1 MNSRYRSVAGVST
14 CTSGR
19 GKHGGSEE
27 LNEAYWNGAFR
38 QARATELVDWLQRC
52 GRLSR
57 SWPSG
62 VVTSGGTPIGPS
74 PPGPVKTEL
83 VRNVGSALDA
93 EDSALVGSTGQRP
106 VLPASRI
113 GPVVREG
120 GRELIVERRGEWVSL
135 GKNKECGLGRSRQTP
150 SVRGVAEPRRDG
162 PLALIQFFYSPL
174 DYQIDVSGMTGPSG
188 TRYPHLSEIAYSGFV
203 DCRWLW
209 Q

>member
-1 MNSRYRSVAGVST
+1 MKSRYRSVAGVST
-14 CTSGR
+14 CTSDR

-27 LNEAYWNGAFR
+27 VNETYRNGACR

-74 PPGPVKTEL
+74 PHGPVKTEL
-83 VRNVGSALDA
+83 VRNVGSALDG

-113 GPVVREG
+113 SPVVREG
-120 GRELIVERRGEWVSL
+120 GPRTDCGAARGVGFLSKEQGVRLGQVQTNSL
-135 GKNKECGLGRSRQTP
+135 GQRSCRATTRWAFGAH
-150 SVRGVAEPRRDG
+150 SVFLV
-162 PLALIQFFYSPL
+162 L
-174 DYQIDVSGMTGPSG
+174 
-188 TRYPHLSEIAYSGFV
+188 
-203 DCRWLW
+203 
-209 Q
+209 